1 MTTVVTSAPGRVNL
15 IGEHTD
21 YNDGFV
27 LPTPL
32 PLRTT
37 VSIER
42 RGGHEVTA
50 VSKTVDA
57 HATYLLGA
65 EQRRGGW
72 IDYVQGCTAALRE
85 AGFQLGGMHL
95 VIDSAVPLGGGLS
108 SSAALEVAVLRAI
121 RTAFSLPIDDLHLA
135 LLGQKAENGIV
146 GAPVGIMDQLVAS
159 VGSQGQA
166 LFLDVRAMT
175 WRDIPLPDVDFV
187 VVSSNIEHDHASN
200 DYGKRRA
207 ECEAAARA
215 LGVATLRDVG
225 PDELRRVGSL
235 PAPLDRRARHVISEN
250 ERVLS
255 AVAAIERADL
265 ARLGELLVAS
275 HRSLRD
281 DFEVSLPAIDALV
294 DRALAQPEVLGARL
308 TGGGFGGSILALA
321 RRGTGR
327 EVGARIV
334 ESPVVPGV
342 PAPTV
347 LIAESFT

>member
-27 LPTPL
+27 LPTPI
-32 PLRTT
+32 PLRTN
-37 VSIER
+37 VVLER
-42 RGGHEVTA
+42 RSGDEVTV

-57 HATYLLGA
+57 EASYVLGQ

-72 IDYVQGCTAALRE
+72 IDYVQGCTAAVRA
-85 AGFQLGGMHL
+85 AGHRLGGMHL
-95 VIDSAVPLGGGLS
+95 TIDSEVPLGGGLS

-121 RTAFSLPIDDLHLA
+121 RTAFTLGIDDLSLA
-135 LLGQKAENGIV
+135 RMGQQAEHELV

-159 VGSQGQA
+159 VGTPGQA
-166 LFLDVRAMT
+166 LFLDTRALT
-175 WRDIPLPDVDFV
+175 WRDVPLPDADLVI
-187 VVSSNIEHDHASN
+187 VSSNIEHDLA
-200 DYGKRRA
+200 DGAYAKRRA
-207 ECEAAARA
+207 ECEEAARQ
-215 LGVATLRDVG
+215 LGARSLRDVG
-225 PDELRRVGSL
+225 PEELRRVASL
-235 PAPLDRRARHVISEN
+235 PAPLDRRARHVITEN
-250 ERVLS
+250 ERVLA

-265 ARLGELLVAS
+265 PRLGELLVAS

-327 EVGARIV
+327 DVGARIADG
-334 ESPVVPGV
+334 PVAPGV
-342 PAPTV
+342 PVPTV
-347 LIAESFT
+347 LIAEAFT